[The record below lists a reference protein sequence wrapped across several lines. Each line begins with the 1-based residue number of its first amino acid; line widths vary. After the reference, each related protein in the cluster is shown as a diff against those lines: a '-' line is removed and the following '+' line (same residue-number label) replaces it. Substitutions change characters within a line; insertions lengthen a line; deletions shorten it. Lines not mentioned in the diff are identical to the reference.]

1 MAKLK
6 AFEID
11 AIVTTIMNQVQAK
24 MNDRK
29 ELREADKDP
38 KLLELQ
44 KTHKEVY
51 ALYDKVR
58 LELEHASSDLRKREI
73 ELKNQLAKKLKID
86 GAYGSD
92 KAYVYCSHEDGRF
105 YVACN
110 GFFEIRSRV
119 ILSQISSDMEQTI
132 KDIVADLTSPK

>member
-11 AIVTTIMNQVQAK
+11 AIVTTIMDQVQAK

-58 LELEHASSDLRKREI
+58 LELEHASSDLHKRQI
-73 ELKNQLAKKLKID
+73 ELKNQLEKKLKI
-86 GAYGSD
+86 GSD
-92 KAYVYCSHEDGRF
+92 KAYVYCSHQDGRF

-119 ILSQISSDMEQTI
+119 ILSQINSDMEQTI